1 MFPKYG
7 IATRIFSWGVGP
19 VLIAPGI
26 RNDTGMRKRQI
37 DLSACPGR
45 LCRLCDQ
52 LTTSVTVV
60 LCTKGLELPVMVI
73 VYVPGCVP
81 EVPFA
86 LLVFMVNAEPA
97 EPLPGVKP
105 EGENEQLDCAGR
117 PEQDS
122 ESLWLNEPPSSLTVT
137 V

>member
-1 MFPKYG
+1 ML
-7 IATRIFSWGVGP
+7 R
-19 VLIAPGI
+19 
-26 RNDTGMRKRQI
+26 
-37 DLSACPGR
+37 
-45 LCRLCDQ
+45 DQ
-52 LTTSVTVV
+52 FTTSVTVV
-60 LCTKGLELPVMVI
+60 LCTSGLQLPVMVI

-86 LLVFMVNAEPA
+86 RVVFMVNAELT
-97 EPLPGVKP
+97 EPLPGVRP

-122 ESLWLNEPPSSLTVT
+122 KTLWLKEPPSPLTVT